1 MSAMRTATLW
11 CLLLA
16 AGTSEATGASG
27 SPKLVVEEYRLYPCS
42 VDARVPPVLPM
53 RLPDSIGGKRERWRY
68 EQPAG
73 VNVDSINKAIG
84 PLGYRLRLSETQPWK
99 GPAYDF
105 LKGDSVV
112 LHWLTG
118 FDGFTYDR
126 RTSRF
131 LFTAEVQQ
139 NRPPFDISGVLILS
153 GKPQAW
159 EPSDHEYVAPLL
171 LDGHLVTYDPEQAGN
186 GFLKVIIKRD
196 SQVVYVGRT
205 RWNVCSNSIGG
216 FGSDGNEWVLQYA
229 DTVVVNG
236 SSLNRQLHCNAVFGY
251 HVIHGAPFYLFA
263 GDGKVRMRFGTS
275 VLPYTYDDVQR
286 GGECGESYFGPMGND
301 NMVWFYAR
309 RNGWWYYVEAGVYD

>member
-1 MSAMRTATLW
+1 MSAMRTAALL

-16 AGTSEATGASG
+16 AGTSDATGVRG
-27 SPKLVVEEYRLYPCS
+27 SPKLVVEEYRLFPCS
-42 VDARVPPVLPM
+42 VDARVPPVLPI
-53 RLPDSIGGKRERWRY
+53 RLPDSIGRKRERWRY
-68 EQPAG
+68 DPPLSSD
-73 VNVDSINKAIG
+73 VDKINKVIG
-84 PLGYRLRLSETQPWK
+84 PLGYRLRRIERPTRCTPS
-99 GPAYDF
+99 YDF

-112 LHWLTG
+112 VPLLCDI
-118 FDGFTYDR
+118 DGFMIDL
-126 RTSRF
+126 RTDKF
-131 LFTAEVQQ
+131 LFTATEDLQTG
-139 NRPPFDISGVLILS
+139 PPFGRDWLILD
-153 GKPQAW
+153 GKPQPW

-186 GFLKVIIKRD
+186 GFLRVVIKRD

-205 RWNVCSNSIGG
+205 RWNVCSNSIGN
-216 FGSDGNEWVLQYA
+216 FGSDGHEWVLQYA

-263 GDGKVRMRFGTS
+263 GDGTVRMRFGAS

-286 GGECGESYFGPMGND
+286 GGECGESYFSPMGND